1 VTVRRF
7 TLLALAVAIALG
19 AAFSPF
25 ASSAPDGLERVAA
38 DQGFADRG
46 RLAPVQERAAVPGY
60 AFPGV
65 ADARLA
71 TGLAGLAGVIGV
83 FVVGAGVAAAVRRPR
98 AP

>member
-1 VTVRRF
+1 MRRF
-7 TLLALAVAIALG
+7 TTLALAVAIALG

-38 DQGFADRG
+38 EQGFADRG
-46 RLAPVQERAAVPGY
+46 RLAAVQKRVPVPDY
-60 AFPGV
+60 ALPGV

-83 FVVGAGVAAAVRRPR
+83 FLLGAGVAAVVRRPG
-98 AP
+98 AA